1 MLAIASNNRLDVTQE
16 RVGRFGRAHR
26 RAGSAALA
34 WRRRRAGCATF
45 THTHTHTHT
54 HRLSAAA
61 RCIVCGVRCG
71 RRRPRASTST
81 PWSAAYMQ
89 RTPRATST
97 PPPGCSRCRACGV
110 AVRACCAGTR
120 ARTPRRH
127 AWAATRACGGS
138 AALPRGLAREH
149 CRPSR
154 HIAPPPP
161 PPNRCIGSR
170 RVRAFAW
177 TAAWWRCVGFFV
189 QVRGG
194 GGAARWC
201 RVTAAASRAAEPHH
215 APARPH
221 ARAHDTP
228 ACCHTHTHARARR
241 CLCTTT
247 PWWRSSSQRHPAGRR
262 PCSAWAPHST
272 SERGRCC
279 GTACAQHDA
288 AGLGC

>member
-1 MLAIASNNRLDVTQE
+1 MAAPAGGLRDV
-16 RVGRFGRAHR
+16 H
-26 RAGSAALA
+26 
-34 WRRRRAGCATF
+34 

-161 PPNRCIGSR
+161 PPPPPTGVSGAAGSGHSR
-170 RVRAFAW
+170 GQR
-177 TAAWWRCVGFFV
+177 
-189 QVRGG
+189 RGG
-194 GGAARWC
+194 GAWGFLFKLGG
-201 RVTAAASRAAEPHH
+201 EG
-215 APARPH
+215 
-221 ARAHDTP
+221 
-228 ACCHTHTHARARR
+228 
-241 CLCTTT
+241 
-247 PWWRSSSQRHPAGRR
+247 GRR
-262 PCSAWAPHST
+262 
-272 SERGRCC
+272 
-279 GTACAQHDA
+279 
-288 AGLGC
+288 AGVG